1 MGQPSSLFVYFC
13 SFQQRFLQKITDY
26 SGNQT
31 QIIGVEGEQADHC
44 TTTTT
49 AHYILTVAA

>member
-1 MGQPSSLFVYFC
+1 MGQPLSLFVYFC
-13 SFQQRFLQKITDY
+13 SFQQQFLQKITDY